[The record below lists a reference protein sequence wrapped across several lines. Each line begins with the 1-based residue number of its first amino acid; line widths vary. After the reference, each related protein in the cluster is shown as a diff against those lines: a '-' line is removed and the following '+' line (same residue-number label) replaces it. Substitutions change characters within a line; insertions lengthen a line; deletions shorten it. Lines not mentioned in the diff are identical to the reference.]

1 MTLTLA
7 LALALALTLTLTLT
21 LSRTSKAWAG
31 SPASTSGER
40 CSLHTP
46 CMHPLQA
53 PCIGIG
59 PLHAPCIHPL
69 HAPPFT
75 SLLAPCMHLAC
86 TTLHAPPCTHLA
98 PRTHTRCVR
107 CGVAFAGHPAEEEE
121 GGHLLTLH
129 GRIGNIPASEVEVVV
144 DAEAL
149 DCT

>member
-1 MTLTLA
+1 
-7 LALALALTLTLTLT
+7 
-21 LSRTSKAWAG
+21 
-31 SPASTSGER
+31 
-40 CSLHTP
+40 
-46 CMHPLQA
+46 
-53 PCIGIG
+53 
-59 PLHAPCIHPL
+59 
-69 HAPPFT
+69 
-75 SLLAPCMHLAC
+75 MHLAC

-149 DCT
+149 DCTSP